1 MKKRLFKV
9 AAILTMITALISS
22 LIGSIK
28 AENTFAKENT
38 GSEGVTVA
46 IKDEYD
52 KKKWQYNYY
61 FEYTIPENYDEK
73 TIKIDLI
80 GDLMKYY
87 EAGTYVPG
95 DGENFY
101 VNIINLSKNEY
112 VYSNGS
118 MKITDGNYVE
128 EKDADMAYTYDNTEA
143 ECIKGAYTSLSNR
156 PIAVKNT
163 VWRTS
168 NSALKE
174 LLGITSNSSKNYTNE
189 LITNALIETG
199 YENGLDDIDDYYIDY
214 MNKKYDKN
222 KEKLDEFSV
231 KEICESIF
239 NGYIVGVREAN
250 KNIASLGYNMLYNN
264 LLMLTLDD
272 DTVNN
277 DDCVAGRFSLGSW
290 MRNENNV
297 DSYMNEK
304 TGTLEAGMKETRNI
318 LNAHLH
324 ISGPYMTNPYQNTS
338 WGMEFTFSLDKVEP
352 PTEPPTEQEPTT
364 EQESTTENPTKQE
377 PTTERPTEHE
387 STTENPTEQQPTT
400 EKPTEQESTTQQPTT
415 MSATSS
421 VAESSAT
428 QRAGEVAADE
438 ELVKTGDSRKAVM
451 YISIIVAVGLVSAVV
466 IIVNK
471 KRAIYKK

>member
-1 MKKRLFKV
+1 M
-9 AAILTMITALISS
+9 
-22 LIGSIK
+22 
-28 AENTFAKENT
+28 
-38 GSEGVTVA
+38 
-46 IKDEYD
+46 
-52 KKKWQYNYY
+52 
-61 FEYTIPENYDEK
+61 
-73 TIKIDLI
+73 
-80 GDLMKYY
+80 
-87 EAGTYVPG
+87 
-95 DGENFY
+95 
-101 VNIINLSKNEY
+101 
-112 VYSNGS
+112 
-118 MKITDGNYVE
+118 
-128 EKDADMAYTYDNTEA
+128 
-143 ECIKGAYTSLSNR
+143 
-156 PIAVKNT
+156 
-163 VWRTS
+163 
-168 NSALKE
+168 
-174 LLGITSNSSKNYTNE
+174 LGITSNSSKNYTNE
-189 LITNALIETG
+189 LITNALIEAG

-338 WGMEFTFSLDKVEP
+338 WGMEFTFSLDKVEA

>member
-9 AAILTMITALISS
+9 TAILMMTIAMISG
-22 LIGSIK
+22 LIGSIR

-38 GSEGVTVA
+38 GSEGVTVV

-61 FEYTIPENYDEK
+61 FEYTIPEDYDGT

-80 GDLMKYY
+80 GDLMKWYK
-87 EAGTYVPG
+87 AGTYVPG

-112 VYSNGS
+112 EYSNGS

-128 EKDADMAYTYDNTEA
+128 EKDADMAYTYDNTDA
-143 ECIKGAYTSLSNR
+143 EYVKGAYTSLSNR
-156 PIAVKNT
+156 PIAAKST

-174 LLGITSNSSKNYTNE
+174 LLGITGSSSKDYTNE
-189 LITNALIETG
+189 LVANALIQAG
-199 YENGLDDIDDYYIDY
+199 YENGLDDLDDYYVDY
-214 MNKKYDKN
+214 INKKYDKN
-222 KEKLDEFSV
+222 NTKLDEFSV

-250 KNIASLGYNMLYNN
+250 KNIASLGYNMFYNN

-272 DTVNN
+272 GTVTN
-277 DDCVAGRFSLGSW
+277 DDCLAGRLSLGSW

-297 DSYMNEK
+297 DSYMNQK
-304 TGTLEAGMKETRNI
+304 TGTLEAGMKEVRNI

-324 ISGPYMTNPYQNTS
+324 INGPYTTNPYQETV
-338 WGMEFTFSLDKVEP
+338 WGMEFTFSLNKVEP
-352 PTEPPTEQEPTT
+352 PTEPPTEQEPSTEKPT
-364 EQESTTENPTKQE
+364 EQE
-377 PTTERPTEHE
+377 
-387 STTENPTEQQPTT
+387 PTT

-421 VAESSAT
+421 VAESGTT
-428 QRAGEVAADE
+428 QRAGEVAANE
-438 ELVKTGDSRKAVM
+438 ESVKTGDSRKAAM
-451 YISIIVAVGLVSAVV
+451 YISIVAAAGLVSAVV

-471 KRAIYKK
+471 KREIYKK

>member
-1 MKKRLFKV
+1 MKKRLFK
-9 AAILTMITALISS
+9 LTAVLLGVITMLAGVIAS
-22 LIGSIK
+22 LRM
-28 AENTFAKENT
+28 ENTFAEEN
-38 GSEGVTVA
+38 GSSEGVTVV
-46 IKDEYD
+46 IREEYD
-52 KKKWQYNYY
+52 KKSWQYHYY
-61 FEYTIPENYDEK
+61 FDYTIPEDYDK
-73 TIKIDLI
+73 ATIKIDLI

-87 EAGTYVPG
+87 EAETYVPG

-101 VNIINLSKNEY
+101 VNIVNLSKNEY
-112 VYSNGS
+112 VYSDGS
-118 MKITDGNYVE
+118 MKITDGNYVD

-143 ECIKGAYTSLSNR
+143 EYIKGAYTSLSNR
-156 PIAVKNT
+156 PIAVKST

-189 LITNALIETG
+189 LITNALIEAG
-199 YENGLDDIDDYYIDY
+199 YENGLDNLDDYYVDY

-222 KEKLDEFSV
+222 NAKLDEFSV

-377 PTTERPTEHE
+377 PTTERSTEHE
-387 STTENPTEQQPTT
+387 STMEN
-400 EKPTEQESTTQQPTT
+400 PTEQESTTQQPTT

>member
-1 MKKRLFKV
+1 MKKRLFK
-9 AAILTMITALISS
+9 LTAVLLGVITMLAGV
-22 LIGSIK
+22 IGSLRM
-28 AENTFAKENT
+28 ENTFAEEN
-38 GSEGVTVA
+38 GSSEGVTVV
-46 IKDEYD
+46 IREEYD
-52 KKKWQYNYY
+52 RKNWQYNYY
-61 FEYTIPENYDEK
+61 FDYTIPEDYDED

-80 GDLMKYY
+80 GDLEKCY
-87 EAGTYVPG
+87 EEGIYEPG
-95 DGENFY
+95 DGNNFY
-101 VNIINLSKNEY
+101 VNIVNLSGNEY

-118 MKITDGNYVE
+118 MKITDGNYVD
-128 EKDADMAYTYDNTEA
+128 EKDAEMAYTYDNTET
-143 ECIKGAYTSLSNR
+143 EYIKGAYTSLSNR
-156 PIAVKNT
+156 PIAVKST

-174 LLGITSNSSKNYTNE
+174 LLDITSNSSKNYTNE
-189 LITNALIETG
+189 LITNALIEAG

-239 NGYIVGVREAN
+239 NGYIVGVREVN

-352 PTEPPTEQEPTT
+352 PTEPLTEQEPTT

-377 PTTERPTEHE
+377 PTTERSTEHE
-387 STTENPTEQQPTT
+387 STTENSTEQQPTT

>member
-1 MKKRLFKV
+1 MKKRFKV
-9 AAILTMITALISS
+9 TIVLMMTMALLAGVIAS
-22 LIGSIK
+22 LRM
-28 AENTFAKENT
+28 ENTFAEEN
-38 GSEGVTVA
+38 GSSEGVTVD
-46 IKDEYD
+46 IREEYD
-52 KKKWQYNYY
+52 KKSWQYNYY
-61 FEYTIPENYDEK
+61 FDYTIPEDYDED

-80 GDLMKYY
+80 GDIMKYY
-87 EAGTYVPG
+87 EAETYVPG

-118 MKITDGNYVE
+118 MKITDGNYVD

-143 ECIKGAYTSLSNR
+143 EYIKGAYTSLSNH
-156 PIAVKNT
+156 PIAVKST

-189 LITNALIETG
+189 LITNALIEAG
-199 YENGLDDIDDYYIDY
+199 YENGLDNLDDYYVDY

-222 KEKLDEFSV
+222 KAKLDEFSV

-352 PTEPPTEQEPTT
+352 PTEPPTEQEPKTEQEPTT

-377 PTTERPTEHE
+377 PTTER
-387 STTENPTEQQPTT
+387 
-400 EKPTEQESTTQQPTT
+400 PTEQESTTQQPTT

-428 QRAGEVAADE
+428 QRVGEVAADE
-438 ELVKTGDSRKAVM
+438 ESVKTGDSRKAVM
-451 YISIIVAVGLVSAVV
+451 YISIIVAAGLVSVIV
-466 IIVNK
+466 IIADR
-471 KRAIYKK
+471 KRKISEK

>member
-1 MKKRLFKV
+1 ML
-9 AAILTMITALISS
+9 
-22 LIGSIK
+22 
-28 AENTFAKENT
+28 
-38 GSEGVTVA
+38 
-46 IKDEYD
+46 
-52 KKKWQYNYY
+52 W
-61 FEYTIPENYDEK
+61 K
-73 TIKIDLI
+73 T
-80 GDLMKYY
+80 
-87 EAGTYVPG
+87 E
-95 DGENFY
+95 
-101 VNIINLSKNEY
+101 
-112 VYSNGS
+112 
-118 MKITDGNYVE
+118 
-128 EKDADMAYTYDNTEA
+128 TE
-143 ECIKGAYTSLSNR
+143 R
-156 PIAVKNT
+156 
-163 VWRTS
+163 R
-168 NSALKE
+168 
-174 LLGITSNSSKNYTNE
+174 
-189 LITNALIETG
+189 
-199 YENGLDDIDDYYIDY
+199 
-214 MNKKYDKN
+214 
-222 KEKLDEFSV
+222 
-231 KEICESIF
+231 
-239 NGYIVGVREAN
+239 R
-250 KNIASLGYNMLYNN
+250 
-264 LLMLTLDD
+264 
-272 DTVNN
+272 NN

-338 WGMEFTFSLDKVEP
+338 WGMEFTFSLDKVEA

-377 PTTERPTEHE
+377 PTTERSTEHE

>member
-143 ECIKGAYTSLSNR
+143 EYIKGAYTSLSNR
-156 PIAVKNT
+156 PIAVKST

-189 LITNALIETG
+189 LITNALIEAG
-199 YENGLDDIDDYYIDY
+199 YENGLDDIDDYYVDY

-222 KEKLDEFSV
+222 KAKLDEFSV

-239 NGYIVGVREAN
+239 NGYIVGVREAD
-250 KNIASLGYNMLYNN
+250 KNIASLGYNMFYNN

-272 DTVNN
+272 DTVTN
-277 DDCVAGRFSLGSW
+277 DDCLAGRFSLGSW

-304 TGTLEAGMKETRNI
+304 TGTLEAGMKEARNI

-352 PTEPPTEQEPTT
+352 PTEPPTEQE
-364 EQESTTENPTKQE
+364 STTENPTKQE

-387 STTENPTEQQPTT
+387 STI
-400 EKPTEQESTTQQPTT
+400 QQPTT

-438 ELVKTGDSRKAVM
+438 ESVKTGDSRKAAM
-451 YISIIVAVGLVSAVV
+451 YISIIVAAGLVSAVV

-471 KRAIYKK
+471 RREIYKK

>member
-9 AAILTMITALISS
+9 AAILTMITALISG

-61 FEYTIPENYDEK
+61 FEYTIPEDYDGD
-73 TIKIDLI
+73 TVKIDLI

-143 ECIKGAYTSLSNR
+143 EYIKGAYTSLSNR
-156 PIAVKNT
+156 PIAVKST

-189 LITNALIETG
+189 LITNALIEAG
-199 YENGLDDIDDYYIDY
+199 YENGLDDIDDYYVDY

-222 KEKLDEFSV
+222 KAKLDEFSV
-231 KEICESIF
+231 KEICEAIF
-239 NGYIVGVREAN
+239 NGYIVGVREAD
-250 KNIASLGYNMLYNN
+250 KNIASLGYNMFYNN

-272 DTVNN
+272 DTVTN

-297 DSYMNEK
+297 YE
-304 TGTLEAGMKETRNI
+304 
-318 LNAHLH
+318 
-324 ISGPYMTNPYQNTS
+324 
-338 WGMEFTFSLDKVEP
+338 
-352 PTEPPTEQEPTT
+352 
-364 EQESTTENPTKQE
+364 
-377 PTTERPTEHE
+377 
-387 STTENPTEQQPTT
+387 
-400 EKPTEQESTTQQPTT
+400 
-415 MSATSS
+415 
-421 VAESSAT
+421 
-428 QRAGEVAADE
+428 
-438 ELVKTGDSRKAVM
+438 
-451 YISIIVAVGLVSAVV
+451 
-466 IIVNK
+466 
-471 KRAIYKK
+471 

>member
-9 AAILTMITALISS
+9 TAILTIIIALISS

-61 FEYTIPENYDEK
+61 FEYTIPEDYDGD
-73 TIKIDLI
+73 TVKIDLI

-118 MKITDGNYVE
+118 MKITDGNYIE

-143 ECIKGAYTSLSNR
+143 EYIKGAYTSLSNR
-156 PIAVKNT
+156 PIAVKST

-189 LITNALIETG
+189 LITNALIEAG
-199 YENGLDDIDDYYIDY
+199 YENGLDDIDDYYVDY

-222 KEKLDEFSV
+222 KAKLDEFSV

-239 NGYIVGVREAN
+239 NGYIVGVREAD
-250 KNIASLGYNMLYNN
+250 KNIASLGYNMFYNN

-272 DTVNN
+272 DTVTN
-277 DDCVAGRFSLGSW
+277 DDCLAGRFSLGSW

-304 TGTLEAGMKETRNI
+304 TGTLDAGMKEARNI

-352 PTEPPTEQEPTT
+352 PTEPPTEQE
-364 EQESTTENPTKQE
+364 STTENPTEQE

-387 STTENPTEQQPTT
+387 STTENPTEQEPTT

-428 QRAGEVAADE
+428 QHAGEVAADE
-438 ELVKTGDSRKAVM
+438 ESVKTGDSRKAAM
-451 YISIIVAVGLVSAVV
+451 YISIIVAAGLVSAVV

-471 KRAIYKK
+471 RREIYKK

>member
-1 MKKRLFKV
+1 MKKRFKV
-9 AAILTMITALISS
+9 TIVLMMTMALLAGIIAS
-22 LIGSIK
+22 LRMENIFAEENGS
-28 AENTFAKENT
+28 
-38 GSEGVTVA
+38 SEGVTVV
-46 IKDEYD
+46 IREEYD
-52 KKKWQYNYY
+52 KKSWQYHYY
-61 FEYTIPENYDEK
+61 FDYTIPEDYDED
-73 TIKIDLI
+73 TIKIDLV

-87 EAGTYVPG
+87 ESETYVPG

-118 MKITDGNYVE
+118 MKITDGNYVD

-143 ECIKGAYTSLSNR
+143 EYIKGAYTSLSNR
-156 PIAVKNT
+156 PIAVKST

-189 LITNALIETG
+189 LITNALIEAG

-250 KNIASLGYNMLYNN
+250 KNIASLGYNILYNN

-377 PTTERPTEHE
+377 PTTERSTEHE

-466 IIVNK
+466 IIVSK

>member
-9 AAILTMITALISS
+9 TAILTMITALISS

-73 TIKIDLI
+73 TIRIDLI

-143 ECIKGAYTSLSNR
+143 EYIKGAYTSLSNR
-156 PIAVKNT
+156 PIAVKST

-189 LITNALIETG
+189 LITNALIEAG
-199 YENGLDDIDDYYIDY
+199 YENGLDDIDDYYVDY

-222 KEKLDEFSV
+222 KAKLDEFSV

-239 NGYIVGVREAN
+239 NGYIVGVREAD
-250 KNIASLGYNMLYNN
+250 KNIASLGYNMFYNN

-272 DTVNN
+272 DTVTN
-277 DDCVAGRFSLGSW
+277 DDCLAGRFSLGSW

-304 TGTLEAGMKETRNI
+304 TGTLEAGMKEARNI

-352 PTEPPTEQEPTT
+352 PTEPPTEQ
-364 EQESTTENPTKQE
+364 
-377 PTTERPTEHE
+377 E

>member
-1 MKKRLFKV
+1 MKKRLFK
-9 AAILTMITALISS
+9 LTAVLLGVITMLAGVIAS
-22 LIGSIK
+22 LRM
-28 AENTFAKENT
+28 ENTFAEEN
-38 GSEGVTVA
+38 GSSEGVTVV
-46 IKDEYD
+46 IREEYD
-52 KKKWQYNYY
+52 KKSWQYHYY
-61 FEYTIPENYDEK
+61 FDYTIPEDYDK
-73 TIKIDLI
+73 DTIKIDLI

-87 EAGTYVPG
+87 EAETYVPG

-112 VYSNGS
+112 VYSDGS
-118 MKITDGNYVE
+118 MKITDGNYVD

-143 ECIKGAYTSLSNR
+143 EYIKGAYTSLSNR
-156 PIAVKNT
+156 PIAVKST

-189 LITNALIETG
+189 LITNALIEAG
-199 YENGLDDIDDYYIDY
+199 YENGLDNLDDYYVDY

-222 KEKLDEFSV
+222 KSKLDEFSV

-352 PTEPPTEQEPTT
+352 PTEPPTEQEPKTEQEPTT

-377 PTTERPTEHE
+377 PTTER
-387 STTENPTEQQPTT
+387 
-400 EKPTEQESTTQQPTT
+400 PTEQESTTQQPTT

-428 QRAGEVAADE
+428 QRVGEVAADE
-438 ELVKTGDSRKAVM
+438 ESVKTGDSRKAVM
-451 YISIIVAVGLVSAVV
+451 YISIIVAAGLVSVIV
-466 IIVNK
+466 IIADR
-471 KRAIYKK
+471 KRKISEK

>member
-1 MKKRLFKV
+1 MEKRLFKV

-61 FEYTIPENYDEK
+61 FEYTIPENYDKK

-143 ECIKGAYTSLSNR
+143 EYIKGAYTSLSNR
-156 PIAVKNT
+156 PIAVKST

-189 LITNALIETG
+189 LITNALIEAG
-199 YENGLDDIDDYYIDY
+199 YENGLDDIDDYYVDY

-222 KEKLDEFSV
+222 KAKLDEFSV

-239 NGYIVGVREAN
+239 NGYIVGVREAD
-250 KNIASLGYNMLYNN
+250 KNIASLGYNMFYNN

-272 DTVNN
+272 DTVTN
-277 DDCVAGRFSLGSW
+277 DDCLAGRFSLGSW

-304 TGTLEAGMKETRNI
+304 TGTLEAGMKEARNI

-352 PTEPPTEQEPTT
+352 PTEPPTEQE
-364 EQESTTENPTKQE
+364 STTENPTKQE

-387 STTENPTEQQPTT
+387 STI
-400 EKPTEQESTTQQPTT
+400 QQPTT

-438 ELVKTGDSRKAVM
+438 ESVKTGDSRKAAM
-451 YISIIVAVGLVSAVV
+451 YISIIVAAGLVSAVV

-471 KRAIYKK
+471 RREIYKK

>member
-1 MKKRLFKV
+1 MKERFKV
-9 AAILTMITALISS
+9 TIVLMMTMALLAGVIAS
-22 LIGSIK
+22 LRM
-28 AENTFAKENT
+28 ENTFAEEN
-38 GSEGVTVA
+38 GSSEGVTVV
-46 IKDEYD
+46 IREEYD
-52 KKKWQYNYY
+52 KKSWQYNYY

-80 GDLMKYY
+80 GDLMKHY

-143 ECIKGAYTSLSNR
+143 EYIKGAYTSLSNR
-156 PIAVKNT
+156 PIAVKST

-189 LITNALIETG
+189 LITNALIEAG

-377 PTTERPTEHE
+377 PTTERSTEHE
-387 STTENPTEQQPTT
+387 STTENSTEQQPTT

>member
-1 MKKRLFKV
+1 MKKRFKV
-9 AAILTMITALISS
+9 TIVLMMTMALLAGVIAS
-22 LIGSIK
+22 LRM
-28 AENTFAKENT
+28 ENTFAEEN
-38 GSEGVTVA
+38 GSSEGVTVV
-46 IKDEYD
+46 IREEYD
-52 KKKWQYNYY
+52 KKSWQYNYY
-61 FEYTIPENYDEK
+61 FDYTIPEDYDED

-80 GDLMKYY
+80 GDIMKYY
-87 EAGTYVPG
+87 EAETYVPG

-118 MKITDGNYVE
+118 MKITDGNYVD

-143 ECIKGAYTSLSNR
+143 EYIKGAYTSLSNH
-156 PIAVKNT
+156 PIAVKST

-189 LITNALIETG
+189 LITNALIEAG
-199 YENGLDDIDDYYIDY
+199 YENGLDNLDDYYVDY

-222 KEKLDEFSV
+222 KAKLDEFSV

-352 PTEPPTEQEPTT
+352 PTEPPTEQEPKTEQEPTT

-377 PTTERPTEHE
+377 PTTER
-387 STTENPTEQQPTT
+387 
-400 EKPTEQESTTQQPTT
+400 PTEQESTTQQPTT

-428 QRAGEVAADE
+428 QRVGEVAADE
-438 ELVKTGDSRKAVM
+438 ESVKTGDSRKAVM
-451 YISIIVAVGLVSAVV
+451 YISIIVAAGLVSVIV
-466 IIVNK
+466 IIADR
-471 KRAIYKK
+471 KRKISEK

>member
-9 AAILTMITALISS
+9 AAILTMITALISG

-28 AENTFAKENT
+28 TENTFAKENT

-61 FEYTIPENYDEK
+61 FEYTIPENYDKK

-87 EAGTYVPG
+87 EAETYVPG

-143 ECIKGAYTSLSNR
+143 EYIKGAYTSLSNR
-156 PIAVKNT
+156 PIAVKST

-189 LITNALIETG
+189 LITNALIEAG
-199 YENGLDDIDDYYIDY
+199 YENGLDDIDDYYVDY

-222 KEKLDEFSV
+222 KAKLDEFSV

-239 NGYIVGVREAN
+239 NGYIVGVREAD
-250 KNIASLGYNMLYNN
+250 KNIASLGYNMFYNN

-272 DTVNN
+272 DTVTN
-277 DDCVAGRFSLGSW
+277 DDCLAGRFSLGSW

-304 TGTLEAGMKETRNI
+304 TGTLGAGMKEARNI

-352 PTEPPTEQEPTT
+352 PTEPPTEQE
-364 EQESTTENPTKQE
+364 STTENPTKQE

-387 STTENPTEQQPTT
+387 STIQQPTI
-400 EKPTEQESTTQQPTT
+400 

-438 ELVKTGDSRKAVM
+438 ESVKTGDSRKAAM
-451 YISIIVAVGLVSAVV
+451 YISIIVAAGLVSAVV

-471 KRAIYKK
+471 RREIYKK

>member
-9 AAILTMITALISS
+9 TAILTIIIALISG

-28 AENTFAKENT
+28 AENTFAQGNT
-38 GSEGVTVA
+38 GSEGVTVV
-46 IKDEYD
+46 IKMDED

-61 FEYTIPENYDEK
+61 FEYTIPEDYDGE
-73 TIKIDLI
+73 TVKIDLI

-128 EKDADMAYTYDNTEA
+128 EKDADMAYTYDNTDA
-143 ECIKGAYTSLSNR
+143 EYIKGAYTSLSNR
-156 PIAVKNT
+156 PIAVKST

-189 LITNALIETG
+189 LIKNALIEAG
-199 YENGLDDIDDYYIDY
+199 YENGLDDLDDYYIDY

-222 KEKLDEFSV
+222 NAKLDEFSV

-239 NGYIVGVREAN
+239 NGYMIGVREAN

-338 WGMEFTFSLDKVEP
+338 WGMEFTFFLDKVEP
-352 PTEPPTEQEPTT
+352 PTEPPT

-377 PTTERPTEHE
+377 PTTERPTE
-387 STTENPTEQQPTT
+387 
-400 EKPTEQESTTQQPTT
+400 QESITQQPTT

-428 QRAGEVAADE
+428 QRTGEVAADE
-438 ELVKTGDSRKAVM
+438 ESVKTGDSRKAVM
-451 YISIIVAVGLVSAVV
+451 YISIIVAAGLVSTVV
-466 IIVNK
+466 FIVNK
-471 KRAIYKK
+471 KREIYEK

>member
-9 AAILTMITALISS
+9 TAILTMITALISS

-73 TIKIDLI
+73 TIRIDLI

-118 MKITDGNYVE
+118 MTITDGNYVE

-143 ECIKGAYTSLSNR
+143 EYIKGAYTSLSNR
-156 PIAVKNT
+156 PIAVKST

-189 LITNALIETG
+189 LITNALIEAG
-199 YENGLDDIDDYYIDY
+199 YENGLDDIDDYYVDY

-222 KEKLDEFSV
+222 KAKLDEFSV

-239 NGYIVGVREAN
+239 NGYIVGVREAD
-250 KNIASLGYNMLYNN
+250 KNIASLGYNMFYNN

-272 DTVNN
+272 DTVTN
-277 DDCVAGRFSLGSW
+277 DDCLAGRFSLGSW

-304 TGTLEAGMKETRNI
+304 TGTLEAGMKEARNI

-352 PTEPPTEQEPTT
+352 PTEPPTEQE
-364 EQESTTENPTKQE
+364 STTENPTKQE

-387 STTENPTEQQPTT
+387 STI
-400 EKPTEQESTTQQPTT
+400 QQPTT

-438 ELVKTGDSRKAVM
+438 ESVKTGDSRKAAM
-451 YISIIVAVGLVSAVV
+451 YISIIVAAGLVSAVV

-471 KRAIYKK
+471 RREIYKK

>member
-1 MKKRLFKV
+1 MEKRLFKV

-143 ECIKGAYTSLSNR
+143 EYIKGAYTSLSNR
-156 PIAVKNT
+156 PIAVKST

-189 LITNALIETG
+189 LITNALIEAG

-239 NGYIVGVREAN
+239 NGYIVGVREAD
-250 KNIASLGYNMLYNN
+250 KNIASLGYNMFYNN

-272 DTVNN
+272 DTVTN
-277 DDCVAGRFSLGSW
+277 DDCLAGRFSLGSW

-304 TGTLEAGMKETRNI
+304 TGTLEAGMKEARNI

-352 PTEPPTEQEPTT
+352 PTEPPTEQE
-364 EQESTTENPTKQE
+364 STTENPTKQE

-387 STTENPTEQQPTT
+387 STI
-400 EKPTEQESTTQQPTT
+400 QQPTT

-438 ELVKTGDSRKAVM
+438 ESVKTGDSRKAAM
-451 YISIIVAVGLVSAVV
+451 YISIIVAAGLVSAVV

-471 KRAIYKK
+471 RREIYKK

>member
-9 AAILTMITALISS
+9 TAILTMITALISS

-143 ECIKGAYTSLSNR
+143 EYIKGAYTSLSNR
-156 PIAVKNT
+156 PIAVKST

-189 LITNALIETG
+189 LITNALIEAG

-250 KNIASLGYNMLYNN
+250 KNIASLGYNILYNN

-304 TGTLEAGMKETRNI
+304 TGTLEAGMKEARNI

-352 PTEPPTEQEPTT
+352 PTEPPTEQE
-364 EQESTTENPTKQE
+364 STTENPTKQE

-387 STTENPTEQQPTT
+387 STI
-400 EKPTEQESTTQQPTT
+400 QQPTT

-438 ELVKTGDSRKAVM
+438 ESVKTGDSRKAAM
-451 YISIIVAVGLVSAVV
+451 YISIIVAAGLVSAVV

-471 KRAIYKK
+471 RREIYKK

>member
-1 MKKRLFKV
+1 MEKRLFKV

-143 ECIKGAYTSLSNR
+143 EYIKGAYTSLSNR
-156 PIAVKNT
+156 PIAVKST

-189 LITNALIETG
+189 LITNALIEAG

-352 PTEPPTEQEPTT
+352 PTEPPTEQE
-364 EQESTTENPTKQE
+364 STTENPTKQE

-387 STTENPTEQQPTT
+387 STI
-400 EKPTEQESTTQQPTT
+400 QQPTT

-438 ELVKTGDSRKAVM
+438 ESVKTGDSRKAAM
-451 YISIIVAVGLVSAVV
+451 YISIIVAAGLVSAVV

-471 KRAIYKK
+471 RREIYKK

>member
-9 AAILTMITALISS
+9 AAILTMITALISG

-28 AENTFAKENT
+28 TENTFAKENT

-87 EAGTYVPG
+87 EAETYVPG

-143 ECIKGAYTSLSNR
+143 EYIKGAYTSLSNR
-156 PIAVKNT
+156 PIAVKST

-189 LITNALIETG
+189 LITNALIEAG
-199 YENGLDDIDDYYIDY
+199 YENGLDDIDDYYVDY
-214 MNKKYDKN
+214 MNEKYDKN
-222 KEKLDEFSV
+222 KAKLDEFSV

-239 NGYIVGVREAN
+239 NGYIVGVREAD
-250 KNIASLGYNMLYNN
+250 KNIASLGYNMFYNN

-272 DTVNN
+272 DTVTN
-277 DDCVAGRFSLGSW
+277 DDCLAGRFSLGSW

-352 PTEPPTEQEPTT
+352 PTEPPTEQE
-364 EQESTTENPTKQE
+364 STTENPTKQE
-377 PTTERPTEHE
+377 PTTERPTEH
-387 STTENPTEQQPTT
+387 
-400 EKPTEQESTTQQPTT
+400 ESTTQQPTT

-438 ELVKTGDSRKAVM
+438 ESVKTGDSRKAAM
-451 YISIIVAVGLVSAVV
+451 YISIIVAAGLVFAVV
-466 IIVNK
+466 IIVNIK
-471 KRAIYKK
+471 KRNL

>member
-9 AAILTMITALISS
+9 AAILTMITALIFG

-61 FEYTIPENYDEK
+61 FEYTIPEDYDGD
-73 TIKIDLI
+73 TVKIDLI

-143 ECIKGAYTSLSNR
+143 EYIKGAYTSLSNR
-156 PIAVKNT
+156 PIAVKST

-174 LLGITSNSSKNYTNE
+174 LLGITSDSSKNYTNE
-189 LITNALIETG
+189 LITNALIEAG
-199 YENGLDDIDDYYIDY
+199 YENGLDDIDDYYVDY

-222 KEKLDEFSV
+222 KAKLDEFSV

-239 NGYIVGVREAN
+239 NGYIVGVREAD
-250 KNIASLGYNMLYNN
+250 KNIASLGYNMFYNN

-272 DTVNN
+272 DTVTN
-277 DDCVAGRFSLGSW
+277 DDCLAGRFSLGSW

-304 TGTLEAGMKETRNI
+304 TGTLEAGMKEARNI

-324 ISGPYMTNPYQNTS
+324 ISGPYVTNPYQNTS

-352 PTEPPTEQEPTT
+352 PTEPPT

-387 STTENPTEQQPTT
+387 STTENPTEQEPTT
-400 EKPTEQESTTQQPTT
+400 EKPTEHESTTQQPTT

-438 ELVKTGDSRKAVM
+438 ESVKTGDSRKAAM
-451 YISIIVAVGLVSAVV
+451 YISIIVAAGLVFAVV
-466 IIVNK
+466 IIVNIK
-471 KRAIYKK
+471 KRNL

>member
-1 MKKRLFKV
+1 MKKRLFK
-9 AAILTMITALISS
+9 LTAVLLGVITMLAGVIAS
-22 LIGSIK
+22 LRM
-28 AENTFAKENT
+28 ENTFAEEN
-38 GSEGVTVA
+38 GSSEGVTVV
-46 IKDEYD
+46 IREEYD
-52 KKKWQYNYY
+52 KKSWQYHYY
-61 FEYTIPENYDEK
+61 FDYTIPEDYDK
-73 TIKIDLI
+73 DTIKIDLI

-87 EAGTYVPG
+87 EAETYVPG

-101 VNIINLSKNEY
+101 VNIVNLSKNEY
-112 VYSNGS
+112 VYSDGS
-118 MKITDGNYVE
+118 MKITDGNYVD

-143 ECIKGAYTSLSNR
+143 EYIKGAYTSLSNR
-156 PIAVKNT
+156 PIAVKST

-189 LITNALIETG
+189 LITNALIEAG
-199 YENGLDDIDDYYIDY
+199 YENGLDNLDDYYVDY

-222 KEKLDEFSV
+222 NAKLDEFSV

-338 WGMEFTFSLDKVEP
+338 FW
-352 PTEPPTEQEPTT
+352 
-364 EQESTTENPTKQE
+364 
-377 PTTERPTEHE
+377 
-387 STTENPTEQQPTT
+387 
-400 EKPTEQESTTQQPTT
+400 
-415 MSATSS
+415 
-421 VAESSAT
+421 
-428 QRAGEVAADE
+428 
-438 ELVKTGDSRKAVM
+438 
-451 YISIIVAVGLVSAVV
+451 YGLV
-466 IIVNK
+466 I
-471 KRAIYKK
+471 

>member
-1 MKKRLFKV
+1 MEKRLFKV

-61 FEYTIPENYDEK
+61 FEYTIPENYDKK

-143 ECIKGAYTSLSNR
+143 EYIKGAYTSLSNR
-156 PIAVKNT
+156 PIAVKST

-189 LITNALIETG
+189 LITNALIEAG
-199 YENGLDDIDDYYIDY
+199 YENGLDDIDDYYVDY

-222 KEKLDEFSV
+222 KAKLDEFSV

-239 NGYIVGVREAN
+239 NGYIVGVREAD
-250 KNIASLGYNMLYNN
+250 KNIASLGYNMFYNN

-272 DTVNN
+272 DTVTN
-277 DDCVAGRFSLGSW
+277 DDCLAGRFSLGSW

-304 TGTLEAGMKETRNI
+304 TGTLEAGMKEARNI

-352 PTEPPTEQEPTT
+352 PTEPPTEQE
-364 EQESTTENPTKQE
+364 STTENPTKQE

-387 STTENPTEQQPTT
+387 STI
-400 EKPTEQESTTQQPTT
+400 QQPTT

-428 QRAGEVAADE
+428 QRSGEVAADE
-438 ELVKTGDSRKAVM
+438 ESVKTGDSRKAAM
-451 YISIIVAVGLVSAVV
+451 YISIIVAAGLVSAVV

-471 KRAIYKK
+471 RREIYKK